1 MVILRKKHIL
11 AVILAGMLFLAG
23 YINYTGQVADVS
35 GEIIDNSGEAN
46 YVVNLKNNLE
56 SIDEN
61 YNAEKSEDVSISD
74 AYFVSA
80 RLEKEETYEKQM
92 ECHKEIMYDEASSEA
107 SKLMAQEELN
117 NIVEK
122 IAKEMSIENLIEAK
136 GFKETL
142 AIINDDNVN
151 VIVKTNEDLTVAQV
165 AQIQNIVMREANSKA
180 ENIHIVTKK

>member
-1 MVILRKKHIL
+1 MFILRKKHIL

-23 YINYTGQVADVS
+23 YINYTSQVIDVS

-46 YVVNLKNNLE
+46 YVVNLKNDLNTLE
-56 SIDEN
+56 DATE
-61 YNAEKSEDVSISD
+61 ETSISD

-80 RLEKEETYEKQM
+80 RLEKEETYERQM
-92 ECHKEIMYDEASSEA
+92 ECHKEIMYDEKASEA
-107 SKLMAQEELN
+107 SKKMAQEELN
-117 NIVEK
+117 SIVDK

-136 GFKETL
+136 GFQETI

-151 VIVKTNEDLTVAQV
+151 VIVKTDEDLSVAQV

-180 ENIHIVTKK
+180 EDIHIVTKK